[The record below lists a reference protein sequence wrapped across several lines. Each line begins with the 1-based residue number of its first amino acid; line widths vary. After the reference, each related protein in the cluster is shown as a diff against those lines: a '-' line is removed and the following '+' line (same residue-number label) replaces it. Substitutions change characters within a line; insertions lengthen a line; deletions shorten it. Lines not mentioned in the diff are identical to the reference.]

1 MQIKK
6 FIFSIL
12 CVLSLSAGFLFCT
25 MPETYAMRMDD
36 GSTYRELSK
45 MDGDWYN
52 GNGDLVLSIHDG
64 YINSCQVLGGY
75 DFAGGSS
82 RAHGKFLIA
91 ESDGTRYLFLKWD
104 LWSNPNTIQFNGET
118 LYRY

>member
-1 MQIKK
+1 
-6 FIFSIL
+6 
-12 CVLSLSAGFLFCT
+12 
-25 MPETYAMRMDD
+25 MDD

-82 RAHGKFLIA
+82 RAYGKFLIA
-91 ESDGTRYLFLKWD
+91 ESDGTRYLFLNWD

-118 LYRY
+118 LYRN